1 MNPKT
6 AVTTSIPIKA
16 NANIICSII
25 LHTMCYNGKGIY
37 IIGIIGII
45 GISIYFCVK

>member
-25 LHTMCYNGKGIY
+25 LHTMCYKGKGIY
-37 IIGIIGII
+37 II